1 MDDRAR
7 EEFDQLLAVF
17 REQSLQI
24 LEEMGHDL
32 LALESGADA
41 DAATRL
47 RRGAHTIKG
56 DSACVGLD
64 GLTNIAHSVEDAF
77 DAVLGGEVALDR
89 PSVDLILRCLD
100 AIRDA
105 IGGADVGDVP
115 ADVGDRLVGELRR
128 IRKGRAAGIS
138 KRASAA
144 AKRSELER
152 PDRTSTAYD
161 GVTAK
166 QRRDYVRVEA
176 AKVDALL
183 NLAGEMVIARS
194 VIGQFSPELE
204 RALPRSE
211 LVNRFGCASGQ
222 LGKLIGELQK
232 SVLKMRMVTIDQVFR
247 RFARP
252 MRELAAERGKE
263 IQIEFSGGETEL
275 DRALVDSLYE
285 PLLHTLRNAVDHG
298 IEPPEE
304 RTKAGKPAIGR
315 ISMRAYHQGNQVV
328 VEVSDDGRGIDAS
341 ELKAKALLAG
351 AMSKEEVDAV
361 PEEEAAD
368 LIFLE
373 GVSTAK
379 KVTRLSGRGIGA
391 AAVKSAIEQLR
402 GSVSVKS
409 ERGRG
414 TCFVLRMPLTLAI
427 IRALLF
433 NASGQ
438 LFAVPLLDV
447 SEIAR
452 VKASDI
458 VVLDGIENFRLRDR
472 FISVVRPGT
481 VLSFDR
487 RKGGSGAALRPEP
500 DYSFIIVLAVAER
513 RFGILAQELIGEQE
527 IVIKPLDNQWVQ
539 NDALAGAS
547 VLGDG
552 RVALIM
558 DAEMVFRK
566 AAKYERGKANSKEAA
581 YAG

>member
-1 MDDRAR
+1 MSDKAK

-24 LEEMGHDL
+24 LDEMGHDL
-32 LALESGADA
+32 LALESAADPEA
-41 DAATRL
+41 TTRL

-64 GLTNIAHSVEDAF
+64 GVTNISHKVEDAF

-89 PSVDLILRCLD
+89 PSVDLILKCLD

-105 IGGADVGDVP
+105 IGGADV
-115 ADVGDRLVGELRR
+115 ADVSVEVCEGLVEELKRIGKGSAATDPKR
-128 IRKGRAAGIS
+128 SSAIRKGANKHVPAEGEP
-138 KRASAA
+138 AN
-144 AKRSELER
+144 
-152 PDRTSTAYD
+152 
-161 GVTAK
+161 K
-166 QRRDYVRVEA
+166 QRRDYVRIET

-194 VIGQFSPELE
+194 IISQFSPELE
-204 RALPRSE
+204 RALPRNE
-211 LVNRFGCASGQ
+211 LVDRFGGASAQ
-222 LGKLIGELQK
+222 MGKLIGELQK
-232 SVLKMRMVTIDQVFR
+232 SVLKLRMVTIDQVFR

-252 MRELAAERGKE
+252 MRELSAERGKE
-263 IQIEFSGGETEL
+263 IDFEIAGGETEL

-298 IEPPEE
+298 IESPEE
-304 RTKAGKPAIGR
+304 RIAAGKDAVGR
-315 ISMRAYHQGNQVV
+315 ISMRAYHQGNQIV
-328 VEVSDDGRGIDAS
+328 VEVSDDGRGIDSS
-341 ELKAKALLAG
+341 ELKTRVIRSG
-351 AMSKEEVDAV
+351 AMSKEEVDGV
-361 PEEEAAD
+361 PEDEAAE

-379 KVTRLSGRGIGA
+379 EITKLSGRGIGA
-391 AAVKSAIEQLR
+391 AAVKSAIEHLR

-409 ERGRG
+409 EPGRG
-414 TCFVLRMPLTLAI
+414 TCFALRMPLTLAI

-452 VKASDI
+452 AKSSDI
-458 VVLDGIENFRLRDR
+458 VVLDGIENFRLRER
-472 FISVVRPGT
+472 FISVVRPGR

-487 RKGGSGAALRPEP
+487 RKGGSGAALRHEPEN
-500 DYSFIIVLAVAER
+500 SFIIVLATSDKK
-513 RFGILAQELIGEQE
+513 FGILAQDLIGEQE
-527 IVIKPLDNQWVQ
+527 IVIKPLDNHWAQ

-566 AAKYERGKANSKEAA
+566 AAKFERGKANGKEA
-581 YAG
+581 YAV